1 MRIYLP
7 RLFQEADQ
15 VQQPE
20 KSSEV
25 IEGHVGETILV
36 VEDDEDVRAYL
47 VDILGD
53 LGYRVFGAHDAVS
66 AFGLLEPSNTHI
78 DLLLTDVVLPGI
90 NGRELARRAQ
100 SLRPELKVLY
110 MTGYSRNA
118 VVHQGRLDRG
128 VELIQKPI
136 TQRDLASRI
145 RDLLDAARNGGSSN
159 NQ

>member
-1 MRIYLP
+1 LP
-7 RLFQEADQ
+7 AD
-15 VQQPE
+15 
-20 KSSEV
+20 
-25 IEGHVGETILV
+25 GGNRTILV
-36 VEDDEDVRAYL
+36 VEDDEDVLAVTAENL
-47 VDILGD
+47 KD
-53 LGYRVFGAHDAVS
+53 LGYQVVTAVDAAQAVEILQS
-66 AFGLLEPSNTHI
+66 GQPI
-78 DLLLTDVVLPGI
+78 DLLFSDVVIPGGT
-90 NGRELARRAQ
+90 NGAQLAIKARR
-100 SLRPELKVLY
+100 LRPELKVLY